1 MSTLVGRFWMPL
13 AALLALT
20 YLVVILLSGA
30 LPERRQLIHA
40 EANGVLRQTPESITR
55 ATVVADGI
63 SSAFVR
69 QGSGGWGKEG
79 SASSIDAQ
87 LAETIERAVKLMH
100 TASPVRM
107 LDAKE
112 VAESRLA
119 DFGLD
124 RPRLSITLEDA
135 GGVVLAADFGGAN
148 NDGLLQ
154 YMRLV
159 DRNDLYLMSGFVGK
173 EWQAVSAGGRRDQAP
188 PGPRPLVPL
197 PIDEVAA
204 VEIFARDK
212 SYRFERDAGGAW
224 LLHRHAPGDAPDT
237 RHVADPAQSE
247 LITRALTAFSRTMIE
262 RRVAYGAP
270 GDGYGLI
277 DPATVVVLFAN
288 DQARPPLDFAIGDMA
303 SDGAGRYV
311 LMPDHTEIV
320 TIADNQISSLTDF
333 AARLAP

>member
-1 MSTLVGRFWMPL
+1 MPV
-13 AALLALT
+13 AALVALT
-20 YLVVILLSGA
+20 YLVVMLLSGA

-40 EANGVLRQTPESITR
+40 EAKGVLRQAPESITR

-63 SSAFVR
+63 PSAFVR
-69 QGSGGWGKEG
+69 QGRGGWVKKG
-79 SASSIDAQ
+79 SASQLDAQ
-87 LAETIERAVKLMH
+87 LADTIDRAVKLMH
-100 TASPVRM
+100 TANPVRM
-107 LDAKE
+107 LDSKE
-112 VAESRLA
+112 VAESRLALA

-154 YMRLV
+154 YMRLI

-173 EWQAVSAGGRRDQAP
+173 EWQAVAAGGRRDQAP
-188 PGPRPLVPL
+188 RPLVPL
-197 PIDEVAA
+197 PIGEVAA

-212 SYRFERDAGGAW
+212 SYRFERDASGAW
-224 LLHRHAPGDAPDT
+224 LLHRHAPGDDPNT

-247 LITRALTAFSRTMIE
+247 LIAQALTTFSRTMIE
-262 RRVAYGAP
+262 RSVAYGAP

-277 DPATVVVLFAN
+277 DPATVVVLFSN
-288 DQARPPLDFAIGDMA
+288 DQARPPLDFAVGDIA
-303 SDGAGRYV
+303 SDGLGRYV
-311 LMPDHTEIV
+311 LMPDHAEIV

-333 AARLAP
+333 AARLAR